1 MDTPV
6 NALDIGLSPARQLHK
21 GWISF
26 VSRYE
31 WQWFCTMTF
40 RDSVHPESA
49 DKRFRMFVSK
59 LNRKLFGP
67 RWSSKKHTTVY
78 WARGLEYQKRG
89 VLHFHALLACA
100 GKDLNHI
107 AIRRDWE
114 AVWQDLSGY
123 ARIEKVRSQK
133 DASRYVTKYV
143 TKGGQ
148 IDLSPNLL
156 EGGMPAQADGLGTDL
171 AASVT
176 HLA

>member
-1 MDTPV
+1 MGPPI

-21 GWISF
+21 GWITF

-67 RWSSKKHTTVY
+67 RWSSKKRATVY

-133 DASRYVTKYV
+133 RRFPLCNQIRNQRRSNRPQPKPPRRRNASAGRWIGY
-143 TKGGQ
+143 
-148 IDLSPNLL
+148 
-156 EGGMPAQADGLGTDL
+156 
-171 AASVT
+171 
-176 HLA
+176 